1 MRIIEIAALPNG
13 AHRNQTGAF
22 SAVPDGWAVIPDSI
36 SIPDTFPFVNIEVD
50 GQTVTAMTERTVPEP
65 EPEPDPEPTPEE
77 RIAALEDENHLL
89 SQQVTALTD
98 QNDFQEELIV
108 ELANIVYA

>member
-1 MRIIEIAALPNG
+1 MRYKIFENDVEINTIVSSPS
-13 AHRNQTGAF
+13 F
-22 SAVPDGWAVIPDSI
+22 VSAYCQEHGY
-36 SIPDTFPFVNIEVD
+36 TFELV
-50 GQTVTAMTERTVPEP
+50 TVS
-65 EPEPDPEPTPEE
+65 EPEPDPAPNPEE
-77 RIAALEDENHLL
+77 RIAALEAENHLL

>member
-13 AHRNQTGAF
+13 AHRNQTGTF
-22 SAVPDGWAVIPDSI
+22 SAVPDGWAVIQDSI

-108 ELANIVYA
+108 ELAGVVYA